1 MIFFGH
7 MIEIKCKVINHALSN
22 LEHGVSLDK
31 VVFELNHDLDNYL
44 LSNNFKLTP
53 ELTKLEVSLN
63 ENPDK
68 WRNSGLT
75 GSI

>member
-1 MIFFGH
+1 MIFFGQRS
-7 MIEIKCKVINHALSN
+7 EIKCKVINHALSN
-22 LEHGVSLDK
+22 LEHGVSLEK

-44 LSNNFKLTP
+44 LSHNFKLTP

-68 WRNSGLT
+68 WRNAGLT

>member
-1 MIFFGH
+1 M
-7 MIEIKCKVINHALSN
+7 
-22 LEHGVSLDK
+22 EHGVSLDK

-44 LSNNFKLTP
+44 LSHNFKLTP

-68 WRNSGLT
+68 WRNAGLT